1 MMKRIVLLVGLF
13 FGFSALYAQNPYIV
27 KTRDLSK
34 IAKGGVYSTP
44 YEMEVHDFVSDNFK
58 YYSRCDWQEG
68 MKFMVLPEKYDLIVN
83 TFSDAST
90 NTEVSNGS
98 LREKIMIYKGHTQ
111 TPQGRYHINFT
122 CQDDHKDY
130 YYEIPNGTFDDYC
143 GDKMGVPT
151 LAYLGDVDIARN
163 KLMGATLYTLADI
176 YRIDND
182 ATSTGY
188 DEVLVPKNTEVTV
201 VAIGA
206 GTRSFPVKIIVR
218 DKKGREF
225 YQNVAMSKTNSGM
238 REEEFGPGTDN
249 TKFLFKAS
257 FLLQDATMTANG
269 QYTQYIGKSIY
280 TKRSTIMQGPKGNV
294 PIGKSMEFVIKGVQS
309 LANTSYV
316 NLTLKAVNGGVTYT
330 KKVTF
335 KNTDNVAGDIDG
347 FHEDY
352 YFELFGSGSLRSN
365 HKGISA
371 AQWNAI
377 SKNKVIVGMNKDAV
391 KLAKGNAA
399 STYNE
404 AKTGAATW
412 LYEDKTVVKFN
423 KAGKVIKVG
432 KH

>member
-1 MMKRIVLLVGLF
+1 MKRIVLLVGLF

-27 KTRDLSK
+27 KTRGASK
-34 IAKGGVYSTP
+34 TAAASADSTSN
-44 YEMEVHDFVSDNFK
+44 EEKVHDFVSDNFK
-58 YYSRCDWQEG
+58 YYSLCDWQEG

-122 CQDDHKDY
+122 CQDDRKDY

-163 KLMGATLYTLADI
+163 KLMGVTLYTLADI
-176 YRIDND
+176 YRVDND
-182 ATSTGY
+182 ANSAGY
-188 DEVLVPKNTEVTV
+188 DEVAVPKNTEVKV

-206 GTRSFPVKIIVR
+206 GTRSFPVKIIVE
-218 DKKGREF
+218 DNKGREF

-238 REEEFGPGTDN
+238 REEEFGTGTDN
-249 TKFLFKAS
+249 TKFLFKGS
-257 FLLQDATMTANG
+257 FLMADATVAAGG
-269 QYTQYIGKSIY
+269 QYGKYIGKSVY

-294 PIGKSMEFVIKGVQS
+294 TIARSTEFVIKGIQS
-309 LANTSYV
+309 IANTSYV
-316 NLTLKAVNGGVTYT
+316 NMTLKAVKGGVTYT

-371 AQWNAI
+371 VQWKAI
-377 SKNKVIVGMNKDAV
+377 SQNKVIVGMNKDAV
-391 KLAKGNAA
+391 RLAKGDAA
-399 STYNE
+399 SSYDS
-404 AKTGAATW
+404 AKTGTATW
-412 LYEDKTVVKFN
+412 LYEDKTVIKFN
-423 KAGKVIKVG
+423 KSGRVIKVE